1 VQYGPVKNKGGK
13 SPAAAA
19 RSLAKVGKDPGSIQ
33 SGNDGDT
40 FTINQTSNQYND
52 TGLNQTNVVQG
63 ACATSGNCTV
73 TQSTNGTSN
82 TQSGS
87 TVNTQTTCSGNT
99 CTPSSGTTGSVS
111 VSPTTITASNVDVGE
126 FGVGGMRGGDGTGS
140 ISVSGITA
148 PVIGAF
154 LYWHGPTNS
163 SDPASNAS
171 VIFGGTPITGTNIG
185 TASDNN
191 WSFTNSQAYRADV
204 TSLVTGNAAYSL
216 SNFVKAGPPAV
227 DINGVSLIVFY
238 NDANS
243 ANDRNVVLWNGNDSN
258 IAFGS
263 DPADWSETISGVQYQ
278 GGTASLDLV
287 VSDGQSFNDGA
298 VVLNGNTGDPVA
310 AGPSIF
316 QGDSGPNYSG
326 NPSGV
331 TGSLWDVKSFDITRF
346 LVSGS
351 NTLNLTSGTVGDA
364 LSLVVAIANVPA
376 SAPVIG

>member
-1 VQYGPVKNKGGK
+1 MASGRRESVQHGISTADATQSETQCEDAQATGLTTCPYEPGPTVVLANAGAVRAGEKHGK
-13 SPAAAA
+13 QVANRGAQP
-19 RSLAKVGKDPGSIQ
+19 RKVGKRPWLDPE
-33 SGNDGDT
+33 GNDGDT

-52 TGLNQTNVVQG
+52 TGRNQTNVVQG

-82 TQSGS
+82 ISQARPSIRRPP
-87 TVNTQTTCSGNT
+87 VSGNT

-171 VIFGGTPITGTNIG
+171 VTFGGTPITGTNIG

-204 TSLVTGNAAYSL
+204 TSLITGNAAYSL

-278 GGTASLDLV
+278 GGTASL
-287 VSDGQSFNDGA
+287 
-298 VVLNGNTGDPVA
+298 
-310 AGPSIF
+310 
-316 QGDSGPNYSG
+316 
-326 NPSGV
+326 
-331 TGSLWDVKSFDITRF
+331 
-346 LVSGS
+346 
-351 NTLNLTSGTVGDA
+351 TSG
-364 LSLVVAIANVPA
+364 LRWAIVQRRGGRP
-376 SAPVIG
+376 

>member
-1 VQYGPVKNKGGK
+1 M
-13 SPAAAA
+13 
-19 RSLAKVGKDPGSIQ
+19 
-33 SGNDGDT
+33 
-40 FTINQTSNQYND
+40 
-52 TGLNQTNVVQG
+52 VQG
-63 ACATSGNCTV
+63 ACATSGNCAV

-163 SDPASNAS
+163 SNPASNAS
-171 VIFGGTPITGTNIG
+171 VTFAAQPITGTNIG

-216 SNFVKAGPPAV
+216 SNFVKAGPGCRHQRRLA
-227 DINGVSLIVFY
+227 
-238 NDANS
+238 
-243 ANDRNVVLWNGNDSN
+243 DRVLQRRE
-258 IAFGS
+258 FCER
-263 DPADWSETISGVQYQ
+263 PE
-278 GGTASLDLV
+278 
-287 VSDGQSFNDGA
+287 
-298 VVLNGNTGDPVA
+298 
-310 AGPSIF
+310 
-316 QGDSGPNYSG
+316 
-326 NPSGV
+326 
-331 TGSLWDVKSFDITRF
+331 RR
-346 LVSGS
+346 
-351 NTLNLTSGTVGDA
+351 A
-364 LSLVVAIANVPA
+364 LERQ
-376 SAPVIG
+376 